1 MNSPK
6 LFNLA
11 ETLSG
16 EALISDTSLSK
27 QALGCCLGVSRPS
40 IQRYDE
46 IAYWELEDYRQ
57 SYPLLP
63 KEQWFARKTKYDRTV
78 PLSPYQIYV
87 ISMIQVAFKYLRKEA
102 PIREYMRQNSYI
114 FTKQR
119 YEMRL
124 RQLATE
130 AQQHTA

>member
-1 MNSPK
+1 MNPPK

-11 ETLSG
+11 ETLTC

-27 QALGCCLGVSRPS
+27 QALGQCLGVSRPS

-46 IAYWELEDYRQ
+46 IAYWEIQDYRE

-63 KEQWFARKTKYDRTV
+63 KDQWFARKTKYDRTV
-78 PLSPYQIYV
+78 PLNQYQIYV
-87 ISMIQVAFKYLRKEA
+87 ISMIQVAFKHLRKEA
-102 PIREYMRQNSYI
+102 PIRAYIQQNSYL
-114 FTKQR
+114 FTKSR
-119 YEMRL
+119 YENRL

-130 AQQHTA
+130 AQHIA